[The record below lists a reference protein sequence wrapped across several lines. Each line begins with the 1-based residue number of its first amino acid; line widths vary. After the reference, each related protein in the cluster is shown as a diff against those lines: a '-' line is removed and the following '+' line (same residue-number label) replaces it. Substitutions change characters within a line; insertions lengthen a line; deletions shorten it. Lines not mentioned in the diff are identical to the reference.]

1 MTIVV
6 MVLTVAMVM
15 VVITLMMMVVV
26 MRMMVVESGGKL
38 KMCFC
43 WTRVPPIAGVLC
55 VQWGQEREV
64 PEKKRRG
71 KVPFGDGGRLGMQL
85 RRGRRR
91 RREAEGGNE
100 EVERA
105 LVYGAA

>member
-85 RRGRRR
+85 RRR